1 MALILE
7 NTGEYSK
14 ALEKWQQLK
23 TEEGCYKT
31 VQILR
36 KSQIIDDKVVF
47 KYLEWVLVKM
57 PDIGLS
63 LFLDRNAMNFKSSDG
78 GSLKSGGQDE
88 KSQKGGVIYDL
99 THKQILDYLEKIE
112 KDQFPKDEL
121 NLTSQKEETWAK
133 VFNYREKYLEYII
146 KTAQDNKIE
155 QNEKYQ
161 TELAELYIENMFRI
175 QEKDQ
180 KGEILLPHLINP
192 IRQKLIIFL
201 EERST
206 YNVDKLL
213 D

>member
-1 MALILE
+1 LLKDVVSFIQTIIIKLYVEKGDKKAIYNFFSTSHNKKSIYIDQVEIQEFLSRIQDQSICAVTMALILE

-88 KSQKGGVIYDL
+88 KS
-99 THKQILDYLEKIE
+99 
-112 KDQFPKDEL
+112 
-121 NLTSQKEETWAK
+121 
-133 VFNYREKYLEYII
+133 
-146 KTAQDNKIE
+146 
-155 QNEKYQ
+155 
-161 TELAELYIENMFRI
+161 
-175 QEKDQ
+175 
-180 KGEILLPHLINP
+180 
-192 IRQKLIIFL
+192 
-201 EERST
+201 
-206 YNVDKLL
+206 
-213 D
+213 